1 MSANDISKMD
11 DKQLRNEVQLLRDE
25 LAIFKRKYEDII
37 YNLDDDN
44 FSGKFLKEKDN
55 MKTEIK
61 VAAEGIK
68 TKVSKD
74 DLDKTLSEY
83 STISQTASQIS
94 ATVTKA
100 YVTNLIGNEYVSDNV
115 LKSQLD
121 IQADGIY
128 TTVSN
133 TYQTKADAN
142 SAYGSLSGSIS
153 SVSQTANSISTRV
166 GKVENGQF
174 GKYTLFEQTADG
186 FELTG
191 DVTVNGSA
199 VVGGTITG
207 ASLQNSTGTT
217 KITLGHYTGSTVGDM
232 LLNRIDSA
240 GNEQTI
246 FSVIDNFQSIYLC
259 AMGTAILQ
267 SSGATTYPKG
277 TWNFE
282 GCTVEGIEGGS
293 GSGGTAIAV
302 FG

>member
-1 MSANDISKMD
+1 MSNDIAKMN

-25 LAIFKRKYEDII
+25 LAIMKRKYEDIL

-44 FSGKFLKEKDN
+44 FSSKLLREKDN
-55 MKTEIK
+55 MKTEIEIN
-61 VAAEGIK
+61 AEGIK
-68 TKVSKD
+68 SKVSKG
-74 DLDKTLSEY
+74 DLDEVLSEY

-100 YVTNLIGNEYVSDNV
+100 YVTNLIGNEYVTDNV

-128 TTVSN
+128 STVSN
-133 TYQTKADAN
+133 TYQTKSDAN

-153 SVSQTANSISTRV
+153 SVSQTASSISTRV
-166 GKVENGQF
+166 SKVENGKF

-232 LLNRIDSA
+232 LLNRIDSG

-246 FSVIDNFQSIYLC
+246 FSVIDNFQSIYLS
-259 AMGTAILQ
+259 AMGTAMLL
-267 SSGATTYPKG
+267 SSGTTTYPKG
-277 TWNFE
+277 TWNFKD
-282 GCTVEGIEGGS
+282 CTVEGITGGS
-293 GSGGTAIAV
+293 TGGTAVAV